1 MRLFNSF
8 IVAIAN
14 FFFFC
19 SQGACV
25 LGINNDP
32 VTIKNIEN
40 NIIDHAWAQGW
51 MYPEVPSQRS
61 GKTVAIVGSGPAGL
75 AAAAQ
80 LNKAGHLVSE
90 TVCFRH
96 M

>member
-1 MRLFNSF
+1 
-8 IVAIAN
+8 
-14 FFFFC
+14 
-19 SQGACV
+19 
-25 LGINNDP
+25 
-32 VTIKNIEN
+32 
-40 NIIDHAWAQGW
+40 
-51 MYPEVPSQRS
+51 MYPEVPAQRS

-90 TVCFRH
+90 TVCFGH